1 MSYIIKSPDELK
13 DPFLCYCVFRRFIE
27 ESGEDY
33 IDCNEGIIEN
43 NICGFSFLTWMLGK
57 GYINGEVIDKV
68 LKFGEVVDIQNILKD
83 NKYIFK
89 SSYGETVIGDAKAY
103 SLLAEYVSQFSIL
116 RKYLYDSVNNEAYGF
131 ENNIFYTDENN
142 VSLACII
149 SDENM
154 IETKLY
160 SLKEL
165 DNMTI
170 YEFRHISYKDQFNA
184 MKNITIEE
192 ADNIDDKYDLL

>member
-1 MSYIIKSPDELK
+1 MSYIIKSPDDLK
-13 DPFLCYCVFRRFIE
+13 DPFLCYCVFHRFME
-27 ESGEDY
+27 EAGEDY

-43 NICGFSFLTWMLGK
+43 NICGFPFLTWMLGK
-57 GYINGEVIDKV
+57 GYINGEVIDKA
-68 LKFGEVVDIQNILKD
+68 LKFGEVDIQNILKD

-103 SLLAEYVSQFSIL
+103 SLLSEYVSQFSML
-116 RKYLYDSVNNEAYGF
+116 RKYLYDSVNNGAYGF

-154 IETKLY
+154 IENKLY
-160 SLKEL
+160 SLEEL
-165 DNMTI
+165 KNMTV
-170 YEFRHISYKDQFNA
+170 YEFDNLSYKDQFNA
-184 MKNITIEE
+184 VRNLTIQEADGIEE
-192 ADNIDDKYDLL
+192 KYS